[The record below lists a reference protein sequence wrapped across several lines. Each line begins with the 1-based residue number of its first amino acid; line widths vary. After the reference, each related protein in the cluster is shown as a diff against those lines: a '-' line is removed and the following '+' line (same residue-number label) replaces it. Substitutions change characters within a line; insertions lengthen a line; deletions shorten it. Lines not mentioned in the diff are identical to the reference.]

1 MARAGGEGRT
11 PAQSR
16 FGLTSK
22 PGESERDFRIRIRD
36 AQREARDAAIDAMRK
51 KYAARQ
57 AALNERLRRA
67 ESAVGREQEQASQQK
82 LQTALSVGATLL
94 GALMGRKAISAS
106 TLGRAT
112 TAARGVGRTMKES
125 GDIKRAEDSVESI
138 RGGLTELE
146 SEIQAE
152 TRRISAEFDAE
163 APLERVTL
171 SPKRGQVTVQFV
183 ALGWV
188 PDDRG

>member
-1 MARAGGEGRT
+1 
-11 PAQSR
+11 
-16 FGLTSK
+16 
-22 PGESERDFRIRIRD
+22 
-36 AQREARDAAIDAMRK
+36 MRK